1 MRFVK
6 EHAYFYKDETL
17 SFKEKIL
24 NMSFSYLFFISV
36 IVFIGLTAL
45 YSAANENF
53 QPWAVR
59 QFYRY
64 AVSVGIL
71 FFLALLDI
79 RLVMKYAYVFYGF
92 VLGLLVAVDV
102 AGKTGMGAQRWL
114 DLKVVQI
121 QPSELMKIALVLA
134 LARYFHKTGL
144 NEAKTWR
151 FLIPPVLMTAVPFL
165 LIAVQ
170 PDLGTSLFLIFILV
184 PLLFMVG
191 VQIWK
196 FCLFGTLGLASLP
209 FVWLFLHDYQKA
221 RVLTFLSPE
230 SDPLGSGYH
239 IMQSKIALGSG
250 GLFGKGL
257 GLGTQSHLNFL
268 PEKQTDF
275 IFTLIAEEF
284 GMIGCLFLI
293 ALYIIVIS
301 YGFVFALRCTS
312 FFTKVVALGLTINFS
327 LYVFINIAMVIG
339 LLPIVGVPLPL
350 VSYGGTALMTLFLS
364 FGLIECAYVNRDK
377 TIGRTGSTEE

>member
-1 MRFVK
+1 MRFFK
-6 EHAYFYKDETL
+6 ESSYFYRDDSL
-17 SFKEKIL
+17 SLKEKLL
-24 NMSFSYLFFISV
+24 NMSFSYLFFISL

-45 YSAANENF
+45 YSAANESF

-64 AVSVGIL
+64 LASVGIL
-71 FFLALLDI
+71 FFLALADI
-79 RLVMKYAYVFYGF
+79 RLVMKYAYLFYGF
-92 VLGLLVAVDV
+92 VLCLLVAVDI
-102 AGKTGMGAQRWL
+102 AGEKGMGAQRWL

-134 LARYFHKTGL
+134 LARYFHKTNL
-144 NEAKTWR
+144 SEARTWR

-170 PDLGTSLFLIFILV
+170 PDLGTALFLIFILV
-184 PLLFMVG
+184 PLLFMAG

-196 FCLFGTLGLASLP
+196 FCLFGAIGLACLP
-209 FVWLFLHDYQKA
+209 LGWMFLHDYQKE

-230 SDPLGSGYH
+230 RDPLGAGYH

-293 ALYIIVIS
+293 FLYIVVIA
-301 YGFVFALRCTS
+301 YGFIFALRCTS
-312 FFTKVVALGLTINFS
+312 FFTKVLALGLTINFS
-327 LYVFINIAMVIG
+327 LYVFINIAMVMG
-339 LLPIVGVPLPL
+339 LLPVVGVPLPL

-377 TIGRTGSTEE
+377 VIGRTGMSEE

>member
-92 VLGLLVAVDV
+92 VLGLLIAVDV

-339 LLPIVGVPLPL
+339 LLPVVGVPLPL